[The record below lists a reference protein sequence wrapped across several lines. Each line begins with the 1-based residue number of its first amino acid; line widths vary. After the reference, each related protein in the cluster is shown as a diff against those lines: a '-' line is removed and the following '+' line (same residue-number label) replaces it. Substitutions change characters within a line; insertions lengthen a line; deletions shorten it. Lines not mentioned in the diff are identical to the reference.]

1 MYPGIQW
8 YTMETVTA
16 KLTDRLATE
25 LDLLVQKGWFANR
38 SDAIRA
44 AVRDMVDQRRLQRL
58 EQAID
63 EDIAWAKRHA

>member
-1 MYPGIQW
+1 MQ
-8 YTMETVTA
+8 TVTA

-25 LDLLVQKGWFANR
+25 LDQLVANGWFANR

-58 EQAID
+58 EKAIE
-63 EDIAWAKRHA
+63 EDIAWGLRRD